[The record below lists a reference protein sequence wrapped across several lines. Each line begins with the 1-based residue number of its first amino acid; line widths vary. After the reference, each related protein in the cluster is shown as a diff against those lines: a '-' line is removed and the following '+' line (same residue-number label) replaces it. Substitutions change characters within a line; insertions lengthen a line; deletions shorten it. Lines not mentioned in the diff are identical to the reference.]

1 VAQNPNNP
9 RVESQSG
16 PARFDVVFSPV
27 PEGAQLHPIV
37 GTNTMP
43 LDRVRHLIS
52 EKPLRRLVR
61 DTPLNDSDGAELR
74 D

>member
-1 VAQNPNNP
+1 MGQNTNHP

-16 PARFDVVFSPV
+16 PAHFSAVFSS
-27 PEGAQLHPIV
+27 EGEGSQAYPIV

-52 EKPLRRLVR
+52 EKPIRRLV
-61 DTPLNDSDGAELR
+61 PEVPPSESGGG
-74 D
+74 